1 MVLLWGKNECD
12 TLISIMFCSYALKRE
27 RDRNMYYISE
37 YKEGDKFTG
46 IYLCKSKQILKTKA
60 GKTYYSLLLQDKTGI
75 IDAKIWELNNGIA
88 DFDSMDFVMTDG
100 MVTSFQGARQVN
112 IRRLRKAE
120 EGEYDPAEYIPSS
133 KYDIEEMYQELC
145 GIIASLKETHLKQ
158 LAENTFIKDT
168 AFVKEFKVHSAAKAV
183 HHGFVG
189 GLLQHT
195 LAVTRLCD
203 FMAANYSVLDRDLL
217 LTAAIFHD
225 FAKVYEISN
234 FPMNDYTDDGQ
245 LLGHIFM
252 GAEKIGQKIQEVPGF
267 PPVLASEL
275 RHCILSHH
283 GELEFGS
290 PKKPALAEAIALS
303 FADNTDA
310 KLETITEIYD
320 KAEPTTEWLQPL
332 CRFQCAPELRL
343 CTEKERKQ
351 NLTWHQTRTIM
362 IHAPMGRKCHSL
374 KRGRRFL

>member
-1 MVLLWGKNECD
+1 
-12 TLISIMFCSYALKRE
+12 
-27 RDRNMYYISE
+27 MYYISE
-37 YKEGDKFTG
+37 YKEGEKFSG

-88 DFDSMDFVMTDG
+88 DFDAMDFVMTEG

-120 EGEYDPAEYIPSS
+120 EGEYDPTEYIPAS
-133 KYDIEEMYQELC
+133 KYNIEEMYKELC
-145 GIIASLKETHLKQ
+145 GIISSLKEPHLRQ

-168 AFVKEFKVHSAAKAV
+168 EFVKEFKMHSAAKAV

-203 FMAANYSVLDRDLL
+203 FFAAHYDVLDRDLL

-225 FAKVYEISN
+225 FAKVYEISS
-234 FPMNDYTDDGQ
+234 FPTNDYTDDGQ

-252 GAEKIGQKIQEVPGF
+252 GAEKIGQKIREVPGF

-275 RHCILSHH
+275 RHCILAHH

-320 KAEPTTEWLQPL
+320 KADATTEWLGFSRYVDSNVRQSSGYV
-332 CRFQCAPELRL
+332 QKKKM
-343 CTEKERKQ
+343 EK
-351 NLTWHQTRTIM
+351 
-362 IHAPMGRKCHSL
+362 
-374 KRGRRFL
+374 